1 MTAIVLLHAALLA
14 CYALLYPPYV
24 AFDEPQHVDMVVA
37 IAEDGEY
44 PAPAERELALGVAQ
58 SSDTVYG
65 GKQLRGPYT
74 AENAVPRDE
83 RRSLT
88 EYGGTEPAPT
98 PPRYPNQMTQHPP
111 AYYGLVAVVAEL
123 VPGEQDWA
131 FDRAV
136 VLFRLASALL
146 LAPLPLL
153 LWLGARRLLGDGPP
167 AVSAAA
173 LPLLV
178 PGMTRTGGSVNNDV
192 LVMIVSAALL
202 VLLARVLTGDLS
214 RRTAAGV
221 GAVCAVALLTK
232 GTAMPVLVAVPLAYA
247 VGWRRTGARLPCQ
260 QLAVVGAVASL
271 GGWWWVRNL
280 VTYGALQPSGYGPEA
295 EAAIEATAPPPPWT
309 VDRWW
314 PHFERLEGRFW
325 SALGMIDIPSALP
338 EWTVRA
344 LTVAAVVAIVFALVA
359 GSDLAGGRWTAL
371 VLLTPFVLLF
381 VALVE
386 TTLSAYLDNG
396 LPAGIQG
403 RYLYGGAVILA
414 PVVAAGAAT
423 ALGRLRRFQA
433 IGVVAAGVG
442 VQALAVG
449 AVLRGFY
456 LPGDRSV
463 DRLNNLREAA
473 DNLAAWS
480 PFPPGVTAL
489 PFVLAAVLALAALA
503 AAALSARSEPARAEP
518 AAPQAVHAA

>member
-1 MTAIVLLHAALLA
+1 MLLHAALLA

-58 SSDTVYG
+58 SSDTVYSG
-65 GKQLRGPYT
+65 NRLRGPYT
-74 AENAVPRDE
+74 EQNAVPRDE

-88 EYGGTEPAPT
+88 EYGGLEPAPT

-131 FDRAV
+131 YDRTVA
-136 VLFRLASALL
+136 LLRLTSALL

-167 AVSAAA
+167 AVAASA

-192 LVMIVSAALL
+192 LVMLVAGALL
-202 VLLARVLTGDLS
+202 VLLARVVTGDL
-214 RRTAAGV
+214 RLRTAAGV

-247 VGWRRTGARLPCQ
+247 VGWRRSGTRLPWR
-260 QLAVVGAVASL
+260 QLVVVGSVAML

-280 VTYGALQPSGYGPEA
+280 VSYGALQPSGYGPEA

-309 VDRWW
+309 FDRWW

-325 SALGMIDIPSALP
+325 SALGMIDIPAALP
-338 EWTVRA
+338 VWTVRA
-344 LTVAAVVAIVFALVA
+344 LTVVAVVAIVFALVA

-381 VALVE
+381 VALFR

-403 RYLYGGAVILA
+403 RYLYGGAVIAA
-414 PVVAAGAAT
+414 PVVAAGLAT
-423 ALGRLRRFQA
+423 ALGPLRRFSA
-433 IGVVAAGVG
+433 VAVVAVGVG
-442 VQALAVG
+442 VQALAVA

-463 DRLNNLREAA
+463 DRLNNLRAAA
-473 DNLAAWS
+473 DNLSAWS
-480 PFPPGVTAL
+480 PFPPGATVV

-503 AAALSARSEPARAEP
+503 AAALTARSEPVRQGE
-518 AAPQAVHAA
+518 AAAD